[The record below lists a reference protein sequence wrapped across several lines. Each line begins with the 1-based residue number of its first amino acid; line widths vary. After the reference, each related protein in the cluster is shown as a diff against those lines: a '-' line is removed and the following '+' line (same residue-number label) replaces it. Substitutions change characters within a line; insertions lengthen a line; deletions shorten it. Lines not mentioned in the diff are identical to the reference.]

1 MYLIDLLLYLC
12 YIISS
17 KASWWKNTPISGV
30 SSILSVPVTIFVL
43 GFFNMGSLSFIIYI
57 LVYVLLSFLVKK
69 RIPMALKR
77 FDDNESLNKWRV
89 QAILFI
95 VMNLSLVI
103 IVYLFYLWRERV

>member
-17 KASWWKNTPISGV
+17 KAAWWKNTPISGV

-77 FDDNESLNKWRV
+77 FDNNESLNKWRV

-95 VMNLSLVI
+95 VMILSLLI